1 LGAAISRFGLHLADA
16 ALNANAVPNALLPSR
31 RPSLAQCGLQMS
43 AALVRLYSLTAD
55 ARAISRPIE
64 PICPRERL
72 NQWSRVE
79 AFVREYPFLRTV
91 RHQDARLAVALG
103 LNVGV
108 YAGIIACFAAGLFWL
123 MQPKVLQNQG
133 LAAYKPP
140 PGTVVI
146 YPDPARP
153 PPVPSEPPA
162 TVGMAEP
169 APAVVESP
177 VVATKKE
184 IKKRETRTMPPR
196 ERWSPFWDSAAAPS
210 RGFRPWF

>member
-1 LGAAISRFGLHLADA
+1 MVAGGVFCKRVSIL
-16 ALNANAVPNALLPSR
+16 
-31 RPSLAQCGLQMS
+31 
-43 AALVRLYSLTAD
+43 
-55 ARAISRPIE
+55 RA
-64 PICPRERL
+64 
-72 NQWSRVE
+72 
-79 AFVREYPFLRTV
+79 V

-123 MQPKVLQNQG
+123 MQPKVIQNQG

-146 YPDPARP
+146 YADPARP
-153 PPVPSEPPA
+153 PPVPSEPPE

-169 APAVVESP
+169 APEVVESP
-177 VVATKKE
+177 VVAKSKE
-184 IKKRETRTMPPR
+184 IKKRETRTTAAR
-196 ERWSPFWDSAAAPS
+196 ERLSPFWDNAAAPS